1 MAGAEEMVN
10 GGCDVHPPF
19 AGAKSVLCFGQSQYT
34 AEEYQAIQRALRQ
47 RLGPE
52 YISSRM
58 AGGGQKVCYI
68 EGHRVIN
75 LANEMF
81 GYNGWAHSITQ
92 QNVDFVDLNN
102 GKFYV
107 GVCAFVRV
115 QLKDGSYHE
124 DVGYGVSEG
133 LRSKALSLEKAR
145 KEAVTDGLKRALRS
159 FGNALGNCIL
169 DKDYLRSLNKLPR
182 QLPLEV
188 DLTKAKREDFE
199 PSVEQARYNSCRQ
212 NEAPG
217 PPKPQEATSPCRP
230 NHPHDSDIRLQGVKD
245 CSSSC
250 LAAPVVE
257 SDAIHQ
263 RKLRKLRQKQ
273 LQQQFRQQMEM
284 HQQGHTHAAEV
295 EAERVAVLP
304 DPPPK
309 HSTPTT
315 AASELLRE
323 KAVVPENPEDNLE
336 MWDLTPDLEDIIKP
350 LSRPEPP
357 QTSATRAFNNQVIQ
371 DGVLH
376 SLCHQMPPEKHEA
389 GHLQT
394 CSTHQHVLGNSHRK
408 SQDLKKRKLDPS

>member
-1 MAGAEEMVN
+1 MRCLVTTAG
-10 GGCDVHPPF
+10 HTPSP
-19 AGAKSVLCFGQSQYT
+19 
-34 AEEYQAIQRALRQ
+34 
-47 RLGPE
+47 
-52 YISSRM
+52 SRM
-58 AGGGQKVCYI
+58 
-68 EGHRVIN
+68 
-75 LANEMF
+75 
-81 GYNGWAHSITQ
+81 W
-92 QNVDFVDLNN
+92 
-102 GKFYV
+102 
-107 GVCAFVRV
+107 
-115 QLKDGSYHE
+115 DGSYHE

-250 LAAPVVE
+250 SLAAPVVE

>member
-1 MAGAEEMVN
+1 MAGPEEAVHR
-10 GGCDVHPPF
+10 GCDNHPPF
-19 AGAKSVLCFGQSQYT
+19 VGGKSVLLFGQSQYT
-34 AEEYQAIQRALRQ
+34 ADEYQAIQKALRQ

-107 GVCAFVRV
+107 GVCAFVKV

-182 QLPLEV
+182 QLPLDV
-188 DLTKAKREDFE
+188 DLTKTKREDFE

-212 NEAPG
+212 NEALG
-217 PPKPQEATSPCRP
+217 LPKPQEVTSPCRSSP
-230 NHPHDSDIRLQGVKD
+230 PHDSNIKLQGAKD
-245 CSSSC
+245 ISSSC
-250 LAAPVVE
+250 LAATLE
-257 SDAIHQ
+257 SDATHQ

-273 LQQQFRQQMEM
+273 LQQQFREQMETRR
-284 HQQGHTHAAEV
+284 QSHAPAEEV
-295 EAERVAVLP
+295 AAKHAVLP
-304 DPPPK
+304 APPK
-309 HSTPTT
+309 HSTPVT
-315 AASELLRE
+315 AASELLQE
-323 KAVVPENPEDNLE
+323 KVVFPDNLEENLE

-350 LSRPEPP
+350 LCRAEPA
-357 QTSATRAFNNQVIQ
+357 QTSATRTFNNQDSVPHI
-371 DGVLH
+371 H
-376 SLCHQMPPEKHEA
+376 CHQKPQEKPGP

-394 CSTHQHVLGNSHRK
+394 CNTNQHVLGSREDSEPHRK